1 MSSTKEMGS
10 LFRVSRDSSVTEI
23 MVCGERRVWPI
34 NQLARCEPS
43 PPVPWLA
50 YVPSGPRCSRI
61 EEVRFKTR
69 EAPWR
74 WLRLR
79 TSRRPAWNPARNMVG
94 KRKPNAR
101 TGGTTID
108 HNVGV
113 SYGDLEKEC
122 NPFQL
127 SLIKYSLFHSTS
139 GRKREKMRGLFCFFV
154 GRSHRANQEII
165 FNCDVVFFCGRW

>member
-1 MSSTKEMGS
+1 
-10 LFRVSRDSSVTEI
+10 
-23 MVCGERRVWPI
+23 
-34 NQLARCEPS
+34 
-43 PPVPWLA
+43 
-50 YVPSGPRCSRI
+50 
-61 EEVRFKTR
+61 VRFKTR

-127 SLIKYSLFHSTS
+127 SLITLFHFTS
-139 GRKREKMRGLFCFFV
+139 GRKRDKMRGLFCFFV